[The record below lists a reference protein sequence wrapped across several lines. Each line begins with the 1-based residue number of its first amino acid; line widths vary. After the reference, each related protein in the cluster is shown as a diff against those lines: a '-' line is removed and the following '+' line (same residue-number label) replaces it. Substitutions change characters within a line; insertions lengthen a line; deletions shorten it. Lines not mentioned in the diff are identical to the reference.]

1 MTKKNTTE
9 LGKTISEAREK
20 LGISQREL
28 ARKSNMDCAEVSRI
42 EAGKRLKPNVLY
54 LKGIAEILGLSLV
67 KLMKLAGYDDVDINW
82 GNDLLSKRSTT
93 DYQEQIKSYEQFYF
107 DVLEELET
115 RRKTDFAI
123 KGGIAD
129 LIDKLEL
136 AKIEKKEISND
147 EILDRLKE
155 LIPMI
160 RPNLEKLDKEK
171 YPKYDSGV
179 FPKMKIESNVKYNTL
194 TGNIIEEEK

>member
-1 MTKKNTTE
+1 MLKKSTTE

-20 LGISQREL
+20 MGISQREL
-28 ARKSNMDCAEVSRI
+28 ARQSNMDCAEVSRI

-54 LKGIAEILGLSLV
+54 LKGIAETLNLSMV
-67 KLMKLAGYDDVDINW
+67 DLMKLAGYNDIEINW
-82 GNDLLSKRSTT
+82 GQDFSDRRSTA
-93 DYQEQIKSYEQFYF
+93 DYQKQIKSYEQFYF
-107 DVLEELET
+107 DILEELEK

-136 AKIEKKEISND
+136 AKIENKEISND

-160 RPNLEKLDKEK
+160 RPNLEKFDKSK
-171 YPKYDSGV
+171 YPSFDSGV
-179 FPKMKIESNVKYNTL
+179 FPKMEIKSDVKYPTIPKEL
-194 TGNIIEEEK
+194 LDKKD